1 MNFTDNKLIYIRLT
15 ELTKNGIIGANL
27 EKFFMAQHSSKGAR
41 FQAVTANRL
50 LDGEVVYLAADNSW
64 TEVFSEAE
72 IADGP
77 EAGEALLA
85 RAVPDGFEKQVLEPY
100 LFEAIEDENTG
111 FRPVSVREIIRAK
124 GPTVRLDLGKQARR
138 QAQG

>member
-1 MNFTDNKLIYIRLT
+1 
-15 ELTKNGIIGANL
+15 
-27 EKFFMAQHSSKGAR
+27 MAQHGSKGAR

-50 LDGEVVYLAADNSW
+50 LDGEVVYLTADNSW
-64 TEVFSEAE
+64 TEAFGEAE

-77 EAGEALLA
+77 EAAEALLA

-100 LFEAIEDENTG
+100 LFEAIEDEAVG

-124 GPTVRLDLGKQARR
+124 GPTVRLDLGKQARNYEHV
-138 QAQG
+138 

>member
-1 MNFTDNKLIYIRLT
+1 
-15 ELTKNGIIGANL
+15 
-27 EKFFMAQHSSKGAR
+27 MAQHSSKGAR

-64 TEVFSEAE
+64 TEVFGEAE

-100 LFEAIEDENTG
+100 LFEAVEDEGTG